1 MYDCW
6 HKNAFLELIFSQV
19 FFSSERKQKFRSH
32 LLNAQILERCTNSN
46 ERATFIHKM
55 CRATLFYQIILLLPS
70 LLDFSRN
77 YFFINVSSLARAS
90 VCIHVEINWNMKQ
103 EFLLAFFQLYVLHD
117 AGESRL
123 YFCSLFLDA
132 SKRNVEMSR
141 EVLLLNKAA
150 NDERVH

>member
-6 HKNAFLELIFSQV
+6 HKNGFLELIFSQV

-32 LLNAQILERCTNSN
+32 LMLKSSNAAQIRMN
-46 ERATFIHKM
+46 EFIHKM